1 MRTPSLGLPCLGL
14 AIAAIVAPAPLLA
27 QAADPARAIIQA
39 LDDGLIGI
47 MKARGTQAS
56 RAATITPVIDRAF
69 DLPLMTRLAVG
80 PTWTSIAPADQQ
92 ALVAAF
98 RRMTIAQYASNFDS
112 WSGESFTVAPDVE
125 TRGTDKLVRTTL
137 NQPKQTPVAIAYRLR
152 QNGAN
157 WKIIDVFYRN
167 AISQIATRR
176 ADFATVLSKGGA
188 KALITH
194 LNAIA
199 AKGGD

>member
-27 QAADPARAIIQA
+27 QAADPARATIQA